1 MEHPYMQT
9 IDSLLS
15 ARCETFSERTALRQ
29 KVSGHWQ
36 ETSYRELWEGSG
48 RIAAGLI
55 RRNFQPG
62 QHAALLAP
70 SSVRWVESYLGILRA
85 GGVVIPIDKELK
97 SAELRHILTDCGARI
112 IFTDPPYLD
121 ALLEYVPALPTLES
135 IVVLHPARPE
145 PGDPRATQAVAALKA
160 EWQGLVS
167 DHGLPRERVARIEQ
181 LAGQLHRHWGAT
193 AIQKP
198 AKGEIQDPFS
208 PTLATR
214 TALTREGR
222 ILPLEAL
229 RHDAALPPSPRSGSD
244 TAVILYTSG
253 TTGRSKGAMLSHGN
267 IISNLRGAACH
278 FSLDDSMHTLSF
290 LPINHV
296 FEQVVGVLLPL
307 YMGGKVSFA
316 ESLKKLGENLAEVRP
331 TFLLGVPAV
340 YQMILERIRKKI
352 GAKKLTRLLFSNP
365 ITRPLVTSNV
375 KRAFGAGTIFI
386 SGGAALD
393 PAIATGLLSFGI
405 PVYQGYG
412 ITETSPV
419 ISAEQP
425 QGRRLGS
432 VGRMLP
438 DVRVRI
444 EAPNEDQVGEI
455 VVTGPNVMQGYYNNP
470 QATAAVL
477 QDGWYRTGD
486 LGRLDPDGFLTICGR
501 VKNLIVTP
509 NGKNVYPEEVE
520 NELLKSPYIAEAMV
534 YGHRVGAVAEEVHA
548 VIYPN
553 QEELENLA
561 GKRGKG
567 ALTVADLEKVIRD
580 EVLAAGKGLADYKR
594 VKRFTIREDEFPK
607 TTTRKIK
614 RFAVE
619 ASVFTHD

>member
-1 MEHPYMQT
+1 MQT
-9 IDSLLS
+9 IDSLLRS
-15 ARCETFSERTALRQ
+15 CCESYSDRTALRQ

-36 ETSYRELWEGSG
+36 ETSYRELWECSG
-48 RIAAGLI
+48 CVAAGLV
-55 RRNFQPG
+55 RRGFQPG
-62 QHAALLAP
+62 GHAALLAP
-70 SSVRWVESYLGILRA
+70 SSVRWVATYLGILRA

-97 SAELRHILTDCGARI
+97 SGELRHILTDCAARV
-112 IFTDPPYLD
+112 IFTDHPYLD
-121 ALLEYVPALPTLES
+121 ALLEYVPALPTLEC
-135 IVVLHPARPE
+135 IIVLHPTKLE
-145 PGDPRATQAVAALKA
+145 TGDPRTHRAMEELQA
-160 EWQGLVS
+160 EWHGLVAS
-167 DHGLPRERVARIEQ
+167 HVLAPERVARIEH
-181 LAGQLHRHWGAT
+181 LAAQLHRHWGAV
-193 AIQKP
+193 AAPKSGR
-198 AKGEIQDPFS
+198 KEIHDPFS
-208 PTLATR
+208 PTRATR
-214 TALTREGR
+214 NAMTREGR
-222 ILPLEAL
+222 LLSFESL
-229 RHDAALPPSPRSGSD
+229 RHDAPIPPSPRGASD

-267 IISNLRGAACH
+267 IVSNMQGATSH
-278 FSLDDSMHTLSF
+278 FHLDDTMHTLSF

-296 FEQVVGVLLPL
+296 FEQVLGVLLPL
-307 YMGGKVSFA
+307 TVGGKVSFA
-316 ESLKKLGENLAEVRP
+316 ESLKKLGENLAEVKP

-340 YQMILERIRKKI
+340 YQMFLERIRKKI
-352 GAKKLTRLLFSNP
+352 GAKKLTQLLFSIP
-365 ITRPLVTSNV
+365 ITRPLVTLQV

-425 QGRRLGS
+425 RGRRLGS
-432 VGRMLP
+432 VGRMFP
-438 DVRVRI
+438 GVQVRI
-444 EAPNEDQVGEI
+444 DSPNEDQVGEI
-455 VVTGPNVMQGYYNNP
+455 LVRGPNVMQGYYNNP
-470 QATAAVL
+470 QATAEVL

-486 LGRLDPDGFLTICGR
+486 LGRLDPDGYLSVCGR

-520 NELLKSPYIAEAMV
+520 NELLKSPYIAEVMV

-553 QEELENLA
+553 QEEIENLA
-561 GKRGKG
+561 VKRGKG
-567 ALTVADLEKVIRD
+567 ALTVADLEQLMRD
-580 EVLAAGKGLADYKR
+580 EVLAAGRGLADYKR

>member
-1 MEHPYMQT
+1 MQT
-9 IDSLLS
+9 IESLLRS
-15 ARCETFSERTALRQ
+15 RCETFAERTALRQ

-36 ETSYRELWEGSG
+36 EISYRELWEGSG
-48 RIAAGLI
+48 RIAAGLVQ
-55 RRNFQPG
+55 RGFQPG
-62 QHAALLAP
+62 GHAALLAP
-70 SSVRWVESYLGILRA
+70 SSIRWVESYLGILRA
-85 GGVVIPIDKELK
+85 GGIVIPIDKELK
-97 SAELRHILTDCGARI
+97 NAELRHILTDCGARV
-112 IFTDPPYLD
+112 IFTDHPYLD

-135 IVVLHPARPE
+135 IVVLHPTKQEAGE
-145 PGDPRATQAVAALKA
+145 PGTTQALQALQS

-167 DHGLPRERVARIEQ
+167 SHGIPPERVARIED
-181 LAGQLHRHWGAT
+181 LAGQLHRHWHGT
-193 AIQKP
+193 AP
-198 AKGEIQDPFS
+198 PRSARSEFPDPFS
-208 PTLATR
+208 PTQATR
-214 TALTREGR
+214 SALTREGR
-222 ILPLEAL
+222 ILTVDAL
-229 RHDAALPPSPRSGSD
+229 RHDAPLPPSPRDAAD

-253 TTGRSKGAMLSHGN
+253 TTGRSKGAMLSHSN
-267 IISNLRGAACH
+267 IVSNLEGAANH
-278 FSLDDSMHTLSF
+278 FRLDDTMHTLSF

-296 FEQVVGVLLPL
+296 FEQVVGILLPL
-307 YMGGKVSFA
+307 SMGGKVSFA
-316 ESLKKLGENLAEVRP
+316 ESLKKLGENLAEVKP

-340 YQMILERIRKKI
+340 YQMILERIRKKV
-352 GAKKLTRLLFSNP
+352 GSKRLSQLLFSNP
-365 ITRPLVTSNV
+365 ITRPLVTSKV

-412 ITETSPV
+412 ITETSPI

-438 DVRVRI
+438 GITVRI
-444 EAPNEDQVGEI
+444 DAPNEDQVGEI
-455 VVTGPNVMQGYYNNP
+455 LVTGPNVMQGYYNNP
-470 QATAAVL
+470 RATAEVL
-477 QDGWYRTGD
+477 KDGWYRTGD

-520 NELLKSPYIAEAMV
+520 NELLKSPYIAEVMV
-534 YGHRVGAVAEEVHA
+534 YGHRVGACAEEVHA

-553 QEELENLA
+553 QEEIENLT
-561 GKRGKG
+561 GKSGKG
-567 ALTVADLEKVIRD
+567 AMTVTDLEQLIRG
-580 EVLAAGKGLADYKR
+580 EVLAAGRGLADYKR

-619 ASVFTHD
+619 ASVFIHD

>member
-1 MEHPYMQT
+1 MQT
-9 IDSLLS
+9 IDTLLRS
-15 ARCETFSERTALRQ
+15 RCETFAERTALRQ
-29 KVSGHWQ
+29 KVSGQWQ
-36 ETSYRELWEGSG
+36 EISYRQLWEGAG
-48 RIAAGLI
+48 RIAAGLA
-55 RRNFQPG
+55 RRGFQPG
-62 QHAALLAP
+62 GHAALLAP
-70 SSVRWVESYLGILRA
+70 SSIRWVESYLGILRA
-85 GGVVIPIDKELK
+85 GGVVVPIDKELK
-97 SAELRHILTDCGARI
+97 SAELRHILTDCAARV
-112 IFTDPPYLD
+112 IFTDHPYLD
-121 ALLEYVPALPTLES
+121 TLLEYVPTLSTLES
-135 IVVLHPARPE
+135 IVVLHPTKGEASD
-145 PGDPRATQAVAALKA
+145 PGGSQALEELRA
-160 EWQGLVS
+160 EWQGLIS
-167 DHGLPRERVARIEQ
+167 SHELAPERVARIEH
-181 LAGQLHRHWGAT
+181 LAAQLHRHWGAT
-193 AIQKP
+193 A
-198 AKGEIQDPFS
+198 AKSSGPETRDPFS
-208 PTLATR
+208 PTHATR
-214 TALTREGR
+214 SALTREGR
-222 ILPLEAL
+222 LLALEAL
-229 RHDAALPPSPRSGSD
+229 RHDAPVLPAPRGIAD

-267 IISNLRGAACH
+267 IVSNLEGASSH
-278 FSLDDSMHTLSF
+278 FNLDDTMHTLSF

-307 YMGGKVSFA
+307 SMGGKVSFA
-316 ESLKKLGENLAEVRP
+316 ESLKKLGENLAEVKP

-352 GAKKLTRLLFSNP
+352 GAKKLSLLLFSNP
-365 ITRPLVTSNV
+365 ITRPLVARQV
-375 KRAFGAGTIFI
+375 KRAFGSGTVFI

-432 VGRMLP
+432 VGRTLP
-438 DVRVRI
+438 GIQVRI
-444 EAPNEDQVGEI
+444 DAPNEDRVGEI
-455 VVTGPNVMQGYYNNP
+455 LVAGPNVMQGYYNNP
-470 QATAAVL
+470 QATAEVL

-486 LGRLDPDGFLTICGR
+486 LGRLDPDGYLSICGR

-520 NELLKSPYIAEAMV
+520 NELLKSPYIAEVMV

-567 ALTVADLEKVIRD
+567 ALTVADLEQLIRD

-619 ASVFTHD
+619 ASLFTHD